1 MISRIACTG
10 KYVHQVVLIA
20 AVDGAAHRSKVAH
33 NLIEYAENGFA
44 VGQGYIAP
52 HYRVAGGD
60 TGKVTEAA
68 GGIAKDF
75 AVIAHTGQCIDQ

>member
-20 AVDGAAHRSKVAH
+20 TVDGAAHLSKVAH
-33 NLIEYAENGFA
+33 NLIEYTENGFA

-52 HYRVAGGD
+52 HNRVAGGY
-60 TGKVTEAA
+60 TGKVAEAS
-68 GGIAKDF
+68 GGKAKYF